1 MTGMAIRA
9 MASALPGENGVKGA
23 VLTGRDILSLQ
34 FCEKTKGFTGFF
46 KRFVSKKTLEKA
58 GKLIDRLENKTG
70 IKTRNIL
77 LDNVIEYPNTYLGIM
92 AAVRTLEKAGVSPSK
107 VQGFYYGTDT
117 PDFVFPAQG
126 LAVAKLLGIKP
137 VQFGNSSLAC
147 VSMAHGLYEASDW
160 IDRELCDNAL
170 ILLGD
175 VTSRLRLPHSNLERY
190 IFGDGF
196 VGIFLEKG
204 KGGFKF
210 TSIGID
216 PEVSDIFVHNQIY
229 ASQCLNYSSYELQ
242 NNFQNNDAALDIL
255 GEIDAIEY
263 SYGLDDYLRH
273 FGEVIDEKV
282 KIGTPQGGKNSIA
295 KGMEIF
301 KENTGID
308 ITQNVIPA
316 SSYKHG
322 NLGAGAFALSMLE
335 GGVSLDDT
343 VIASLAGVG
352 GVKTVFK
359 IDPFLDGIKTKR
371 ITDVKP
377 RPDYKEIIKRSIE
390 ELRRKKRKG
399 KFELSELEI
408 SNLGEIKFTPI
419 SHKPM
424 QLTNLDRLVRSIS
437 NSAAL

>member
-1 MTGMAIRA
+1 MTGMSIRA

-23 VLTGRDILSLQ
+23 VLTGRDIFSLQ
-34 FCEKTKGFTGFF
+34 FREQSKGFKGFF
-46 KRFVSKKTLEKA
+46 TRFISKKTLEKT
-58 GKLIDRLENKTG
+58 GRLVDRLENKTG

-77 LDNVIEYPNTYLGIM
+77 LDNVAKYPNTYLGIT
-92 AAVRTLEKAGVSPSK
+92 AAVRTLEKAGVLPSK
-107 VQGFYYGTDT
+107 VQGFYYSTDT

-147 VSMAHGLYEASDW
+147 VSMAQGLYEASGW

-210 TSIGID
+210 TNIGID
-216 PEVSDIFVHNQIY
+216 PEVSDVFVHNQIY

-242 NNFQNNDAALDIL
+242 DNFQYNDAALDIL
-255 GEIDAIEY
+255 GEIDAVEY
-263 SYGLDDYLRH
+263 SYGLDDYLRN

-282 KIGTPQGGKNSIA
+282 KIGTPQGGKNSIT

-308 ITQNVIPA
+308 ITTNVIQS

-322 NLGAGAFALSMLE
+322 NIGAGALALSMLE

-343 VIASLAGVG
+343 VISSIAGVG
-352 GVKTVFK
+352 GVKTVFE
-359 IDPFLDGIKTKR
+359 INPSFDGIKTKR
-371 ITDVKP
+371 ITDAKP
-377 RPDYKEIIKRSIE
+377 RPDYREIVERSIE

-399 KFELSELEI
+399 KFELSELAI
-408 SNLGEIKFTPI
+408 SDLGEIKFTPI

-424 QLTNLDRLVRSIS
+424 ELTNLDRVMRSIS